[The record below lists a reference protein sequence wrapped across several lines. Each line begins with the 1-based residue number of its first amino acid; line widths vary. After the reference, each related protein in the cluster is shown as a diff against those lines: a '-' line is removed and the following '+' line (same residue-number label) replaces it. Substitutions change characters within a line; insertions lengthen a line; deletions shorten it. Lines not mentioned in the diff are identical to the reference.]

1 MHHYSEA
8 IMKLSAY
15 FDKQYLRRTLTFAL
29 SGVLTVGLVI
39 YIAYHMAGG
48 AATSLT
54 LVDASYKDAT
64 RLVHAD
70 GYILRDETLLYASSA
85 TAGSVTP
92 SVTDGTRLALYN
104 KAADIYV
111 NNLPDITARIAEI
124 DELLALVEQSKNEN
138 MSLVN
143 TSGLE
148 STIFGNIESIR
159 TLAEARNLGDAVTM
173 RSTLLVNIKR
183 RDLIKGADYVAQE
196 ASLRTEKQSLTAQ
209 LGSCLES
216 VYAPVSGYYYADT
229 DGYESIFTAQG
240 IDELSYED
248 FMAKTAA
255 EPDPGTNTTLCVGK
269 LATDFRWYLACPM
282 SKKEAAQ
289 MEDGGAYEITFPY
302 NGNKTMSL
310 ELYCVIPELPGA
322 NAVAIFRS
330 TQIPSG
336 FDYTRMQPV
345 QIHTAEYR
353 GFEIPQS
360 ALRILDGW
368 EGVYILDEVTVD
380 FRRVHI
386 AYEGDGYY
394 IVTGDDGSALSVET
408 GDDTA
413 TDTAD
418 ECPYDW
424 IQMNDVVI
432 AEGRG
437 LYVGKV
443 VQGAR

>member
-1 MHHYSEA
+1 
-8 IMKLSAY
+8 MKISAY
-15 FDKQYLRRTLTFAL
+15 FDRQYLRRTLTFFF

-39 YIAYHMAGG
+39 YIGYHMAGG
-48 AATSLT
+48 KSTSLT
-54 LVDASYKDAT
+54 LVDASYKDVT

-70 GYILRDETLLYASSA
+70 GYILRDETLLYAASA
-85 TAGSVTP
+85 TSGSVTP
-92 SVTDGTRLALYN
+92 TVTDGTRLALYG

-111 NNLPDITARIAEI
+111 NNLPDVTARISEI
-124 DELLALVEQSKNEN
+124 DRQLSLVEQSKNEN

-148 STIFGNIESIR
+148 STIFRNIESIR
-159 TLAEARNLGDAVTM
+159 SLAESRNLGDAVTM

-183 RDLIKGADYVAQE
+183 RELVKGADYAAQE
-196 ASLRTEKQSLTAQ
+196 ASLRAEKQTLTAQ

-216 VYAPVSGYYYADT
+216 VYAPLSGYYYADV
-229 DGYESIFTAQG
+229 DGYEAVFTARG
-240 IDELSYED
+240 IEGLSYEE

-255 EPDPGTNTTLCVGK
+255 DPDATARSTVCVGK
-269 LATDFRWYLACPM
+269 LATDFRWYLACPV

-289 MEDGGAYEITFPY
+289 MEDGGRYDVTFPY
-302 NGNKTMSL
+302 NGNKTLSM

-322 NAVAIFRS
+322 NAVAVFLS

-368 EGVYILDEVTVD
+368 EGVYILDEVTVG

-394 IVTGDDGSALSVET
+394 IVTGEDPAELTEADGDPDAE
-408 GDDTA
+408 
-413 TDTAD
+413 TDT
-418 ECPYDW
+418 CPYGW
-424 IQMNDVVI
+424 IRMNDVVI

-443 VQGAR
+443 IQGGG

>member
-1 MHHYSEA
+1 
-8 IMKLSAY
+8 MKISAY
-15 FDKQYLRRTLTFAL
+15 FDKQYLRRTLTFFF

-39 YIAYHMAGG
+39 YNGYHMAGG
-48 AATSLT
+48 KATSLT
-54 LVDASYKDAT
+54 LVDATYKDAT
-64 RLVHAD
+64 QLVHAD
-70 GYILRDETLLYASSA
+70 GYILRDETLLYATSA
-85 TAGSVTP
+85 ASGSVTP
-92 SVTDGTRLALYN
+92 SVTDGTRLALYD

-111 NNLPDITARIAEI
+111 NNLPDVTARISEI
-124 DELLALVEQSKNEN
+124 DQQLALVEQSRDEK

-148 STIFGNIESIR
+148 STIFQNIESIR
-159 TLAEARNLGDAVTM
+159 SLAENRNLGDAVTM

-183 RDLIKGADYVAQE
+183 RDLVKGADYAAQE
-196 ASLRTEKQSLTAQ
+196 ASLRAEKQNLTAQ

-216 VYAPVSGYYYADT
+216 VYAPLSGYYYADV
-229 DGYESIFTAQG
+229 DGYEAIFTAQG
-240 IDELSYED
+240 VENLSYED

-255 EPDPGTNTTLCVGK
+255 DSDTTARSTVCVGK
-269 LATDFRWYLACPM
+269 LATDFRWYLACPV

-289 MEDGGAYEITFPY
+289 MEDGGSYDVTFPY
-302 NGNKTMSL
+302 NGNKTLTM
-310 ELYCVIPELPGA
+310 ELYCVIPELPGT
-322 NAVAIFRS
+322 NAVVVFRS
-330 TQIPSG
+330 MQIPSG

-386 AYEGDGYY
+386 VYDGDGYY
-394 IVTGDDGSALSVET
+394 IVTGEDPAAA
-408 GDDTA
+408 DT
-413 TDTAD
+413 TDPDAETAD
-418 ECPYDW
+418 ECPYGW
-424 IQMNDVVI
+424 IRMNDVVI

-443 VQGAR
+443 VQGAG

>member
-1 MHHYSEA
+1 
-8 IMKLSAY
+8 MKFSAY
-15 FDKQYLRRTLTFAL
+15 FDKQYLRRTLSFLL

-39 YIAYHMAGG
+39 YIGYHMAGG
-48 AATSLT
+48 VSSSLT
-54 LVDASYKDAT
+54 LVDASYKDAVQ
-64 RLVHAD
+64 LVHAD
-70 GYILRDETLLYASSA
+70 GYILRDETLLYASAA
-85 TAGSVTP
+85 TSGSVTP
-92 SVTDGTRLALYN
+92 AVTDGTRIALYG
-104 KAADIYV
+104 KTADIYV
-111 NNLPDITARIAEI
+111 NDLPDVTARIAEI
-124 DELLALVEQSKNEN
+124 DQQLSLVEQSRNEN

-148 STIFGNIESIR
+148 STIFRSIESIR
-159 TLAEARNLGDAVTM
+159 SLIEGRNLGDAVTM

-183 RDLIKGADYVAQE
+183 RDLMKGADYAAQE
-196 ASLRTEKQSLTAQ
+196 ASLRTERQNLTAQ

-216 VYAPVSGYYYADT
+216 VYAPVSGYYYADA
-229 DGYESIFTAQG
+229 DGYESVFTARG
-240 IDELSYED
+240 IDALSYEE
-248 FMAKTAA
+248 FMAKTEADPAPAA
-255 EPDPGTNTTLCVGK
+255 RSTVCVGK

-289 MEDGGAYEITFPY
+289 MEDGETYNVTFPY
-302 NGNKTMSL
+302 NGNKILAM

-322 NAVAIFRS
+322 NAVAVFLS
-330 TQIPSG
+330 TQIPAG

-360 ALRILDGW
+360 ALRILDGY

-394 IVTGDDGSALSVET
+394 IVTGEDDALPSAGSDTEET
-408 GDDTA
+408 DPDA
-413 TDTAD
+413 
-418 ECPYDW
+418 CPYGW
-424 IQMNDVVI
+424 LRMNDVVI

-443 VQGAR
+443 LQGAS

>member
-1 MHHYSEA
+1 
-8 IMKLSAY
+8 MKLSAY
-15 FDKQYLRRTLTFAL
+15 FDKRYLRHMLAFFF

-39 YIAYHMAGG
+39 YIGYHLAGG
-48 AATSLT
+48 SSSSLT
-54 LVDASYKDAT
+54 LVDASYKDAV
-64 RLVHAD
+64 RLIQAD
-70 GYILRDETLLYASSA
+70 GYILRDETLLYAASA
-85 TAGSVTP
+85 TSGSVTP
-92 SVTDGTRLALYN
+92 AVTDGTRLSLYG

-111 NNLPDITARIAEI
+111 NNLPDVTARISEI
-124 DELLALVEQSKNEN
+124 DQQLALVEQSMNEK

-148 STIFGNIESIR
+148 STIFRSIESIR
-159 TLAEARNLGDAVTM
+159 SLAEGRNLGDAVTM
-173 RSTLLVNIKR
+173 RSTLLVQIKR
-183 RDLIKGADYVAQE
+183 RDLVKGADYAAQE
-196 ASLRTEKQSLTAQ
+196 ASLRTEKQQLTAQ
-209 LGSCLES
+209 LGACLES
-216 VYAPVSGYYYADT
+216 VYTPLSGYYYTDV

-240 IDELSYED
+240 LENLSYED
-248 FMAKTAA
+248 FMAKTTA
-255 EPDPGTNTTLCVGK
+255 EPAPAARSTVCVGK
-269 LATDFRWYLACPM
+269 VAKDFRWYLACPV

-289 MEDGGAYEITFPY
+289 MVDGGQYDVTFPY
-302 NGNKTMSL
+302 NGNKTLSMA
-310 ELYCVIPELPGA
+310 LYCVIPELPGA
-322 NAVAIFRS
+322 NAVVVFRS
-330 TQIPSG
+330 TQIPSD

-345 QIHTAEYR
+345 LIHTAEYH

-394 IVTGDDGSALSVET
+394 IVTGEDPAVDV
-408 GDDTA
+408 DTVGE
-413 TDTAD
+413 DTEAQA
-418 ECPYDW
+418 CPYDF
-424 IQMNDVVI
+424 IRMNDVVI

>member
-1 MHHYSEA
+1 
-8 IMKLSAY
+8 MKLSAY
-15 FDKQYLRRTLTFAL
+15 FDKQYLRRTLTFLL

-48 AATSLT
+48 ASTSVT
-54 LVDASYKDAT
+54 LVDASYKDVT
-64 RLVHAD
+64 QLVHAD

-85 TAGSVTP
+85 STGSVTP
-92 SVTDGTRLALYN
+92 SVTDGTRLALYS

-111 NNLPDITARIAEI
+111 NNLPDVTARIAEI
-124 DELLALVEQSKNEN
+124 DEQLALVEQSQSEN

-148 STIFGNIESIR
+148 STIFRNIESIR
-159 TLAEARNLGDAVTM
+159 TLAESRSLGDAVTM

-183 RDLIKGADYVAQE
+183 RDLMKGADYAAQE
-196 ASLRTEKQSLTAQ
+196 SALRAEKQNLTAQ

-216 VYAPVSGYYYADT
+216 VYAPVTGYYYADA
-229 DGYESIFTAQG
+229 DGYESVFTAQG

-255 EPDPGTNTTLCVGK
+255 EPSSGARTTLCVGK
-269 LATDFRWYLACPM
+269 VATDFRWYLACPM
-282 SKKEAAQ
+282 TKKEAAQ
-289 MEDGGAYEITFPY
+289 MQDGDSYEITFPY
-302 NGNKTMSL
+302 NGNKTMTL
-310 ELYCVIPELPGA
+310 TLYCVIPELPGA
-322 NAVAIFRS
+322 NAIAVFRS
-330 TQIPSG
+330 TQIPIG

-360 ALRILDGW
+360 ALRILDGY

-394 IVTGDDGSALSVET
+394 IVTGDDGSDLPAET
-408 GDDTA
+408 TDDT
-413 TDTAD
+413 TDTTD
-418 ECPYDW
+418 TTDNCPYGW

-443 VQGAR
+443 VQGAS

>member
-1 MHHYSEA
+1 
-8 IMKLSAY
+8 MKISAY
-15 FDKQYLRRTLTFAL
+15 FDRQYLRRTLTFFF

-39 YIAYHMAGG
+39 YIGYHMAGG
-48 AATSLT
+48 KSTSLT
-54 LVDASYKDAT
+54 LVDASYKDVT

-70 GYILRDETLLYASSA
+70 GYILRDETLLYAASA
-85 TAGSVTP
+85 TSGSVTP
-92 SVTDGTRLALYN
+92 TVTDGTRLALYG

-111 NNLPDITARIAEI
+111 NNLPDVTARISEI
-124 DELLALVEQSKNEN
+124 DRQLSLVEQSKNEN

-148 STIFGNIESIR
+148 STIFRNIESIR
-159 TLAEARNLGDAVTM
+159 SLAESRNLGDAVTM

-183 RDLIKGADYVAQE
+183 RELVKGADYAAQE
-196 ASLRTEKQSLTAQ
+196 ASLRAEKQNLTAQ

-216 VYAPVSGYYYADT
+216 VYAPLSGYYYADV
-229 DGYESIFTAQG
+229 DGYEAVFTARG
-240 IDELSYED
+240 IEGLSYEE

-255 EPDPGTNTTLCVGK
+255 DPDATARSTVCVGK
-269 LATDFRWYLACPM
+269 LATDFRWYLACPV

-289 MEDGGAYEITFPY
+289 MEDGGRYDVTFPY
-302 NGNKTMSL
+302 NGNKTLSM

-322 NAVAIFRS
+322 NAVAVFLS

-368 EGVYILDEVTVD
+368 EGVYILDEVTVG

-394 IVTGDDGSALSVET
+394 IVTGEDPAELTEADGDPDAE
-408 GDDTA
+408 
-413 TDTAD
+413 TDT
-418 ECPYDW
+418 CPYGW
-424 IQMNDVVI
+424 ICMNDVVI

-443 VQGAR
+443 IQGGG